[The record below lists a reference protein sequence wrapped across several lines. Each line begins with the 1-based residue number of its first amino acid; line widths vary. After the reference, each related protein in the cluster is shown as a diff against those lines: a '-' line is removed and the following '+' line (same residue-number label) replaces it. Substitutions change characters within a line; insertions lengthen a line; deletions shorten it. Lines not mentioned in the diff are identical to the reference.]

1 MHEFLV
7 RCGGGYVCSYGN
19 FKCLGHVIDRF
30 RISGSD
36 VSFVRSTSDE
46 SSVGGQRLGIVHY
59 NTFYLLSK
67 MTEQSFEI
75 VQVCVV
81 ERDVVVIGEIV
92 KPEHGGVIVK

>member
-1 MHEFLV
+1 M
-7 RCGGGYVCSYGN
+7 
-19 FKCLGHVIDRF
+19 DR
-30 RISGSD
+30 
-36 VSFVRSTSDE
+36 
-46 SSVGGQRLGIVHY
+46 RLGIVHY

-92 KPEHGGVIVK
+92 KPEHGCHRQMTNLSASEIDS